1 MAETRFPLSPLEQLP
16 LDVDRRAIEAAFLPF
31 LLDGEAGARA
41 WDKDFARR
49 RRGTLKRMFKRLL
62 GLKQR
67 DSKAIQAEYHDAW
80 ASGHGKYD
88 ITAGPK
94 KPAAWLWNERKLALD
109 GIAAARLRA
118 PLLAA
123 VIDRLKPK
131 RVLEVGCGNGIN
143 LLSLAGHFPEVEFTG
158 IDLTPAGIEAA
169 KKVQAEGGLPPS
181 LADYIPLKS
190 KDPGAFKRI
199 RLIVG
204 SAAELP
210 FADGEFDLV
219 YTVLAVEQMERIR
232 DAALAE
238 IARVSGGLV
247 LMLEP
252 FRDGNRRGV
261 RRLYALSRNYFRGS
275 IRGLGQ
281 YGLEP
286 LWATTDFPQ
295 EAFLGSPLVLAQKVK
310 APA

>member
-1 MAETRFPLSPLEQLP
+1 MAETSFPLTPLDRLPLE
-16 LDVDRRAIEAAFLPF
+16 VERNAIEAAYLPF
-31 LLDGEAGARA
+31 LLDGDAGDRA
-41 WDKDFARR
+41 WAKDFARR
-49 RRGTLKRMFKRLL
+49 RRGTMKRLVKRLL

-67 DSKAIQAEYHDAW
+67 DNKAIQAEYHDAW
-80 ASGHGKYD
+80 SSGHGKYD
-88 ITAGPK
+88 VAAGPR

-118 PLLAA
+118 PLIAA

-143 LLSLAGHFPEVEFTG
+143 LLSLAGHFPAVEFTG
-158 IDLTPAGIEAA
+158 IDLTPAGIDAA
-169 KKVQAEGGLPPS
+169 KKVQTEPKIPS
-181 LADYIPLKS
+181 QLADYIPLQC
-190 KDPGAFKRI
+190 KDPDAFKRI
-199 RLIVG
+199 RLMVG
-204 SAAELP
+204 CAAELP

-232 DAALAE
+232 DSALSE
-238 IARVSGGLV
+238 IARVSGGHV

-252 FRDGNRRGV
+252 FRDANSQGV

-275 IRGLGQ
+275 IAGLAQ

-286 LWATTDFPQ
+286 VWATTDFPQ
-295 EAFLGSPLVLAQKVK
+295 EAFLGSPLVLARRVEST
-310 APA
+310 A

>member
-1 MAETRFPLSPLEQLP
+1 MVKEPFPLTPLEQLP
-16 LDVDRRAIEAAFLPF
+16 LMIDHDAIEEAYLPF
-31 LLDGEAGARA
+31 LLDGEAGNRA
-41 WDKDFARR
+41 WQSDYARR
-49 RRGTLKRMFKRLL
+49 RRRALTRMIKRIL

-67 DSKAIQAEYHDAW
+67 DRKAIQAEYHDAW
-80 ASGHGKYD
+80 SSGHAKYD
-88 ITAGPK
+88 VSAGPK
-94 KPAAWLWNERKLALD
+94 KPAAWKWNTRKLALD
-109 GIAAARLRA
+109 GLAAARLRA

-123 VIDRLKPK
+123 VIDRLQPRK
-131 RVLEVGCGNGIN
+131 VLEVGCGNGIN
-143 LLSLAGHFPEVEFTG
+143 LLSLAGHFPDVEFTG

-169 KKVQAEGGLPPS
+169 KKVQAEGALPAR
-181 LADYIPLKS
+181 LAEYIPLDMA
-190 KDPGAFKRI
+190 DPQAFKRI
-199 RLIVG
+199 AFIQG

-238 IARVSGGLV
+238 IARVTRGHV

-252 FRDGNRRGV
+252 FRDANLKGV

-275 IRGLGQ
+275 IQGLERF
-281 YGLEP
+281 GLEP
-286 LWATTDFPQ
+286 VWATDDFPQ

-310 APA
+310 A

>member
-1 MAETRFPLSPLEQLP
+1 MAVTSFPLTPLEKLC
-16 LDVDRRAIEAAFLPF
+16 VTIDRSMIEAAYLPF

-41 WDKDFARR
+41 WEKDFARR
-49 RRGTLKRMFKRLL
+49 RRGTLKRLVKRVL

-67 DSKAIQAEYHDAW
+67 DSKAIRAEYHDAW
-80 ASGHGKYD
+80 SVGFGKYD
-88 ITAGPK
+88 VAAGPN

-123 VIDRLKPK
+123 VIAELKPK

-143 LLSLAGHFPEVEFTG
+143 LLSLAGQFPDVEFTG

-169 KKVQAEGGLPPS
+169 HKVQAEAALPPS
-181 LADYIPLKS
+181 LAEYIPLER
-190 KDPGAFKRI
+190 KDAHAFKRI
-199 RLIVG
+199 RLMVG

-232 DAALAE
+232 HAALGE
-238 IARVSGGLV
+238 IARVSGGHV

-252 FRDGNRRGV
+252 FRDANSRGA

-275 IRGLGQ
+275 IAELTQ

-286 LWATTDFPQ
+286 VWATVDFPQ
-295 EAFLGSPLVLAQKVK
+295 EAFLGSPLVLARK
-310 APA
+310 AGPAA